1 MVKRVFWVALG
12 ATAGILIVR
21 KASKTL
27 HKFSPSGIAEGAAG
41 LPGTIG
47 GAFQDF
53 ADDVRAAAAER
64 EFELYR
70 VLGVDV
76 AEPAADGRRQLPR

>member
-1 MVKRVFWVALG
+1 MAKRMFWVALG
-12 ATAGILIVR
+12 ATVGVIVVTRASRTLR
-21 KASKTL
+21 KFT
-27 HKFSPSGIAEGAAG
+27 PSGIADTATG
-41 LPGTIG
+41 LPGAIG
-47 GAFQDF
+47 GALQDF

-76 AEPAADGRRQLPR
+76 KEADAEE

>member
-12 ATAGILIVR
+12 ATAGILVVR

-27 HKFSPSGIAEGAAG
+27 HKFTPSGIAEGTAG
-41 LPGTIG
+41 LPGAIG
-47 GAFQDF
+47 GALHDF

-70 VLGVDV
+70 VLGVD
-76 AEPAADGRRQLPR
+76 AIERDKELPR

>member
-1 MVKRVFWVALG
+1 MGKRVFWVALG
-12 ATAGILIVR
+12 ATAGVLVVR
-21 KASKTL
+21 KASKAL
-27 HKFSPSGIAEGAAG
+27 HKFTPSGIADGAAG
-41 LPGTIG
+41 LPGAIG

-76 AEPAADGRRQLPR
+76 ADPSEDDKKLPR

>member
-1 MVKRVFWVALG
+1 MGKRVFWIALG
-12 ATAGILIVR
+12 ATAGVLVVR
-21 KASKTL
+21 KASKAL
-27 HKFSPSGIAEGAAG
+27 HKFTPSGIADGAAG
-41 LPGTIG
+41 LPGAIG

-76 AEPAADGRRQLPR
+76 ADPSEDDKKLPR

>member
-12 ATAGILIVR
+12 ATVGVLVVT
-21 KASKTL
+21 KTSKTL
-27 HKFSPSGIAEGAAG
+27 RKFSPAGIAQGAGG
-41 LPGTIG
+41 LPGAIG
-47 GAFQDF
+47 GRLQGF

-70 VLGVDV
+70 VLGVD
-76 AEPAADGRRQLPR
+76 AKEPEDS

>member
-1 MVKRVFWVALG
+1 MTKRLFWIALG
-12 ATAGILIVR
+12 ATVGVLVVT

-27 HKFSPSGIAEGAAG
+27 RKFSPSGIAEGASG
-41 LPGTIG
+41 IPGAITG
-47 GAFQDF
+47 RLQDF
-53 ADDVRAAAAER
+53 ADDVRNAAAER

-76 AEPAADGRRQLPR
+76 KDSEEPQG

>member
-12 ATAGILIVR
+12 ATVGVLVVT

-27 HKFSPSGIAEGAAG
+27 RRFSPSGIAQGAG
-41 LPGTIG
+41 SLPGAIG
-47 GAFQDF
+47 GALQDF

-70 VLGVDV
+70 VLGVD
-76 AEPAADGRRQLPR
+76 AKEPEER

>member
-12 ATAGILIVR
+12 ASVGVLVVT

-27 HKFSPSGIAEGAAG
+27 RRFSPSGIADGAAG
-41 LPGTIG
+41 VPGAVG
-47 GAFQDF
+47 GAVRGFL
-53 ADDVRAAAAER
+53 DDVQYAAAER
-64 EFELYR
+64 EMELYR

-76 AEPAADGRRQLPR
+76 RDTEGPRDR

>member
-1 MVKRVFWVALG
+1 MGKRVFWIALG
-12 ATAGILIVR
+12 ATAGILVVR

-27 HKFSPSGIAEGAAG
+27 RKFTPSGIAEGAAG
-41 LPGTIG
+41 LPGAIG
-47 GAFQDF
+47 EAFQDF
-53 ADDVRAAAAER
+53 ADDVRSAAAER

-76 AEPAADGRRQLPR
+76 AEPTDGDKKLPR

>member
-12 ATAGILIVR
+12 ASAGILFVT

-27 HKFSPSGIAEGAAG
+27 RRFCPSGIADGAARM
-41 LPGTIG
+41 PGAVG
-47 GAFQDF
+47 GAVRGFL
-53 ADDVRAAAAER
+53 DDVHYAAAER
-64 EFELYR
+64 EMELYR

-76 AEPAADGRRQLPR
+76 RDIEGARDH

>member
-1 MVKRVFWVALG
+1 MGKRVFWIALG

-27 HKFSPSGIAEGAAG
+27 HKFTPSGIADGAAG
-41 LPGTIG
+41 LPGAIG
-47 GAFQDF
+47 EAFQDF

-76 AEPAADGRRQLPR
+76 ADPAEGDKKLPR

>member
-1 MVKRVFWVALG
+1 MGKRVFWIALG
-12 ATAGILIVR
+12 ATAGVLIVR

-27 HKFSPSGIAEGAAG
+27 RKFTPSGIAEGAAG

-47 GAFQDF
+47 DAFQDF

-76 AEPAADGRRQLPR
+76 TEPGDGDKKLPR

>member
-12 ATAGILIVR
+12 ATVGVLVVT

-27 HKFSPSGIAEGAAG
+27 RKFSPAGIAESAGG
-41 LPGTIG
+41 LPGAISG
-47 GAFQDF
+47 KFQDF

-76 AEPAADGRRQLPR
+76 KDAEEPKD

>member
-1 MVKRVFWVALG
+1 MGKRVFWVALG
-12 ATAGILIVR
+12 ATAGVLVVR

-27 HKFSPSGIAEGAAG
+27 RKFTPSGIAEGASG
-41 LPGTIG
+41 LPGAIG

-53 ADDVRAAAAER
+53 ADDVRSAAAER

-76 AEPAADGRRQLPR
+76 AEPADGDKKLPR

>member
-12 ATAGILIVR
+12 ASVGILVVT

-27 HKFSPSGIAEGAAG
+27 RKFSPSGLADGAAG
-41 LPGTIG
+41 MPGAVG
-47 GAFQDF
+47 GAVRGFL
-53 ADDVRAAAAER
+53 DDVHYAAAER
-64 EFELYR
+64 EMELYR

-76 AEPAADGRRQLPR
+76 RDIEGPRDH

>member
-12 ATAGILIVR
+12 ATAGVLVVR

-27 HKFSPSGIAEGAAG
+27 RKFTPSGIADGAAG
-41 LPGTIG
+41 LPGAIG
-47 GAFQDF
+47 EAIQDF

-70 VLGVDV
+70 VLGMDV
-76 AEPAADGRRQLPR
+76 PEPAEGNGKLPG

>member
-1 MVKRVFWVALG
+1 MGKRVFWIALG
-12 ATAGILIVR
+12 ATVGVLVVT

-27 HKFSPSGIAEGAAG
+27 RKYSPSGLAEGASG
-41 LPGTIG
+41 LTGSITG
-47 GAFQDF
+47 RFQDF

-70 VLGVDV
+70 VLGVD
-76 AEPAADGRRQLPR
+76 AKEPDEPRD

>member
-1 MVKRVFWVALG
+1 MGKRVFWIALG
-12 ATAGILIVR
+12 ATAGVLVVR
-21 KASKTL
+21 KASKAL
-27 HKFSPSGIAEGAAG
+27 HKFTPSGIAEGAAG

-47 GAFQDF
+47 DAFQGF

-76 AEPAADGRRQLPR
+76 SDSDGGDKKLPR